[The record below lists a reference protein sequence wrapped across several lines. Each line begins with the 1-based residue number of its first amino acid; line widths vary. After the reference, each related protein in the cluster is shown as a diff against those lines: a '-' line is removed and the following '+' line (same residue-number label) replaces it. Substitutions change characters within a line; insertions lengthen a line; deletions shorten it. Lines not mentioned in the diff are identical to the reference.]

1 MEKKIKH
8 GWKPL
13 LLTVLL
19 LGLLTACN
27 LPSRVNEQGG
37 NPVLTHAA
45 QTAEAQ
51 LTLDALF
58 KTPTVGIASSTP
70 GSPTITI
77 APTSTK
83 APAATST
90 EVPCDAAG
98 FIKDV
103 SVPDGT
109 EIEPGEKFTKI
120 WRIENQGQ
128 CSWNSD
134 YRIVFDDGDA
144 MDGPASQE
152 ITSGSVAPGDRLDV
166 EIEFTAPDV
175 PGTYKAIYQLRND
188 DGVIF
193 TFGGLWVEIK
203 VIQPLA
209 YTSKSSFVVGET
221 QYADLDD
228 GNSPTSDSEDFLFDA
243 PAVDDKFIS
252 PENGAEFRLMG
263 DDDPSY
269 EDCQDAKLNGSEITI
284 DEDLVEQWVCFI
296 TDDER
301 LGKFQVVSLE
311 PEDINQAQALEL
323 DYITWK
329 TP

>member
-1 MEKKIKH
+1 MQRGSSKMFRC
-8 GWKPL
+8 PMAL
-13 LLTVLL
+13 RL
-19 LGLLTACN
+19 
-27 LPSRVNEQGG
+27 
-37 NPVLTHAA
+37 NP
-45 QTAEAQ
+45 ER
-51 LTLDALF
+51 
-58 KTPTVGIASSTP
+58 
-70 GSPTITI
+70 
-77 APTSTK
+77 
-83 APAATST
+83 
-90 EVPCDAAG
+90 
-98 FIKDV
+98 
-103 SVPDGT
+103 
-109 EIEPGEKFTKI
+109 KFTKI

-175 PGTYKAIYQLRND
+175 PGTYKATYQLRND

-203 VIQPLA
+203 VTQPLA
-209 YTSKSSFVVGET
+209 YTSKSSFLVGET

-243 PAVDDKFIS
+243 PAVDDKFLS

-263 DDDPSY
+263 DDEPSY
-269 EDCQDAKLNGSEITI
+269 EDCQDAKLNGNEITI

-311 PEDINQAQALEL
+311 PEDINQAQALKL